1 MIRIIIILF
10 VILLLGLL
18 LKNIFT
24 SKRKHS
30 KKKEILRYCE
40 FCKSYVTSNQKCI
53 NPDNSHKEFE

>member
-10 VILLLGLL
+10 VILLLVLL

-24 SKRKHS
+24 NERNHT

-40 FCKSYVTSNQKCI
+40 FCKSYVTSEQKCI

>member
-10 VILLLGLL
+10 VILLLVLL

-24 SKRKHS
+24 SVRRHS

-40 FCKSYVTSNQKCI
+40 FCKSYVTSEQKCV
-53 NPDNSHKEFE
+53 NPDNSHKELE